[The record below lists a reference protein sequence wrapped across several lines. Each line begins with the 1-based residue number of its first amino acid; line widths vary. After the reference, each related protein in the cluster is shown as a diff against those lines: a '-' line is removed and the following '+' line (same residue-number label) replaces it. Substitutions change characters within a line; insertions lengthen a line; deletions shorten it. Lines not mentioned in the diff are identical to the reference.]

1 MRKIKL
7 ILFILL
13 TLFSFGC
20 IIYASVM
27 QCVLSYEKFG
37 VIFNSETV
45 FIPDK
50 SAWWYLGGIGLIPF
64 WVWSELDK

>member
-1 MRKIKL
+1 MKKIKF

-13 TLFSFGC
+13 TVFSLGC
-20 IIYASVM
+20 VIYAEVM

-37 VIFNSETV
+37 VIFNNDSI

-50 SAWWYLGGIGLIPF
+50 SAWWFLGVIGLIPF
-64 WVWSELDK
+64 WVWAKS